1 MILDNKNIAI
11 LGLGIS
17 GYWAAKLASSRGANV
32 LVSDSKKNI
41 NDLYTEELKNMGVNI
56 ELGNH
61 SSKILDSDLIVKS
74 PGVPNN
80 IKIIEDALEKDL
92 SLIHI

>member
-32 LVSDSKKNI
+32 LVSDSKTNI
-41 NDLYTEELKNMGVNI
+41 NDSVSYTHLTLPTIYSV
-56 ELGNH
+56 
-61 SSKILDSDLIVKS
+61 
-74 PGVPNN
+74 
-80 IKIIEDALEKDL
+80 
-92 SLIHI
+92 

>member
-32 LVSDSKKNI
+32 LVSDSKTNI

-56 ELGNH
+56 E
-61 SSKILDSDLIVKS
+61 
-74 PGVPNN
+74 
-80 IKIIEDALEKDL
+80 
-92 SLIHI
+92 